1 MHKRLCDLCFAE
13 KPNKKAN
20 LNMNYKNMGPNAPYR
35 LAPMDH
41 ATYMATE
48 TVSEWSCVPG
58 WHLHT
63 CVFDIMHNLF
73 LGTGK
78 IYIASG
84 IRVLIEKGF
93 FDKPGI
99 ERGSDDM
106 FAEITHGIHETFKQH
121 KFLEQTIFLV

>member
-1 MHKRLCDLCFAE
+1 
-13 KPNKKAN
+13 
-20 LNMNYKNMGPNAPYR
+20 
-35 LAPMDH
+35 
-41 ATYMATE
+41 
-48 TVSEWSCVPG
+48 
-58 WHLHT
+58 
-63 CVFDIMHNLF
+63 MHNLF